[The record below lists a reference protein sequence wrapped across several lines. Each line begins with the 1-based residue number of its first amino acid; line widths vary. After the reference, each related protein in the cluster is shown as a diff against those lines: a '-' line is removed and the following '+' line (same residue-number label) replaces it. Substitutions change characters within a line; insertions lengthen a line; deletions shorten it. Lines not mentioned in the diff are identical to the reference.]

1 MPLQTLSIW
10 EGDDVGIGVHA
21 SFGAAAPH
29 TFHAIARAV
38 GTGRPQGAWLFAGPG
53 ILVGTDWK
61 RTTNMDNFQH
71 KF

>member
-38 GTGRPQGAWLFAGPG
+38 GTGCPQGARLFAGPG
-53 ILVGTDWK
+53 ILVGTD
-61 RTTNMDNFQH
+61 
-71 KF
+71 